1 MTKIEKKI
9 LIATGIWLPDVGGPA
24 TYGWNT
30 AEKLTERGFKVG
42 VVTYGKKL
50 KVREGFEVRVVNRG
64 LNKLFRFFLYF
75 LKVLKEA
82 RGAEVIYALDA
93 TAAGLPAALT
103 AMILRKKFLIR
114 VGGDLLWERAAEG
127 GFFEESDRDF
137 YEKGNYLKYKP
148 KLFKVIRFVLR
159 RAKRVFVPAQSLKE
173 IYIKFYGIG
182 SEKIEILPNVFEKK
196 TDEDK
201 RNYEAG
207 IEKKIVFAGRLIKY
221 KNLER
226 LIEAIGEFKVNPS
239 EIQDKFY
246 GVNPS
251 KIKRKFHG
259 VNPSEIERKFHG
271 VKLKVKLLIAG
282 EGPEEENLKSKVKS
296 LGLEN
301 GVEFLGRISRD
312 ELKEVV
318 KNSAA
323 GISVAWTEYNP
334 NFILECLSLGKPVLL
349 SRENGLSVKLP
360 EIFLVNPFSKEE
372 IRKKIEIILDNLEEA
387 RKEVKKISF
396 SYTWDDSVNDLVK
409 NL

>member
-9 LIATGIWLPDVGGPA
+9 LIATGIWMPDVGGPA

-42 VVTYGKKL
+42 VVTYGKKS
-50 KVREGFEVRVVNRG
+50 KIKEGFEVRVVNRG

-82 RGAEVIYALDA
+82 RGAEIIYALDA
-93 TAAGLPAALT
+93 TAAGLPAALA

-127 GFFEESDRDF
+127 GFFEESDKDF

-148 KLFKVIRFVLR
+148 KLFKVIRFVLG

-182 SEKIEILPNVFEKK
+182 SEKIEILPNVFKKK

-207 IEKKIVFAGRLIKY
+207 IEKKIVFAGRLVKY

-226 LIEAIGEFKVNPS
+226 LIEVINGFKVNPS
-239 EIQDKFY
+239 EIQD
-246 GVNPS
+246 
-251 KIKRKFHG
+251 KFHG

-271 VKLKVKLLIAG
+271 VKLKVKLLIVG

-296 LGLEN
+296 LGLKN

-312 ELKEVV
+312 ELREVV
-318 KNSAA
+318 KNSAV

-396 SYTWDDSVNDLVK
+396 SYTWDDSVNDLEK

>member
-207 IEKKIVFAGRLIKY
+207 IEKKIVFAGRLVKY

-226 LIEAIGEFKVNPS
+226 LIEAIN
-239 EIQDKFY
+239 
-246 GVNPS
+246 
-251 KIKRKFHG
+251 
-259 VNPSEIERKFHG
+259 
-271 VKLKVKLLIAG
+271 KLKVKLLIAG

-396 SYTWDDSVNDLVK
+396 SYIDR
-409 NL
+409 